1 MDFKPYVLMLF
12 GNALLTTVIC
22 CVVVGVILLR
32 EYRPTIARLKRER
45 DAHKRG

>member
-22 CVVVGVILLR
+22 CVVVAAILLR
-32 EYRPTIARLKRER
+32 EYRPTIARLKREHG
-45 DAHKRG
+45 DKR

>member
-22 CVVVGVILLR
+22 CVVVAAILLR
-32 EYRPTIARLKRER
+32 EYRPTILRLKRER
-45 DAHKRG
+45 SHKR